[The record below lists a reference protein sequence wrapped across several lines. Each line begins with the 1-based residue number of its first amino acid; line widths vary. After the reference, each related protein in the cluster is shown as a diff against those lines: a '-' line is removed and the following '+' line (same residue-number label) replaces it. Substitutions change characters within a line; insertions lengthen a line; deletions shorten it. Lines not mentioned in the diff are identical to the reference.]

1 MPEDNIQLPIGQL
14 LGSGYGQ
21 GLLGAYGAGLPNGM
35 QGTDV
40 LNKFQQGVSQFQ
52 TPNSLV
58 APQDANVMQQPTF
71 GASPE
76 LNKAGWNYGQP
87 LGQPQ
92 SAEDKMAAMMQADQ
106 EQRRQQAAMGIMAKG
121 IQGMAQ
127 GMKQQM
133 PSANTAQIIR
143 DNNQFRFAGT
153 PQQQMA
159 NALRRR

>member
-1 MPEDNIQLPIGQL
+1 MPEDNIQLPVGQL

-52 TPNSLV
+52 TPNSLI

-92 SAEDKMAAMMQADQ
+92 SAEDKMAAMMQSQ
-106 EQRRQQAAMGIMAKG
+106 EEKQRNQRAMDIMARG
-121 IQGMAQ
+121 IQNMAPRAQ
-127 GMKQQM
+127 F
-133 PSANTAQIIR
+133 PSGNTAQIIR
-143 DNNQFRFAGT
+143 DQNQFRFAGT

-159 NALRRR
+159 QALRRR

>member
-76 LNKAGWNYGQP
+76 LNKAGWSYGQQI
-87 LGQPQ
+87 GQPQ
-92 SAEDKMAAMMQADQ
+92 SAEDKMAAMMQSQ
-106 EQRRQQAAMGIMAKG
+106 EEKQRNQRAMDIMARG
-121 IQGMAQ
+121 IQNMAPRAQ
-127 GMKQQM
+127 F
-133 PSANTAQIIR
+133 PSGNNAQIIR

-159 NALRRR
+159 QALRNR